1 MQSTDDGG
9 WPVDFARGPN
19 LPLTAFT
26 YRRLRAEG
34 GSDAIRDATRPC
46 NGLTVTLVESGEDL
60 ARVRE
65 LFAEY
70 AAGLG
75 VDLGFQNFDEELA
88 GLPGDYGAPAGRL
101 LLARDGDHVAG
112 CVALRPM
119 ERDVCE
125 MKRLYVRPTARG
137 RGVGQTLVTRIIEAA
152 RELGY
157 ARMRLDT
164 LPTMTEAIA
173 LYESFGFR
181 AIEPYRHNP
190 VPGTRFLELDLRDQI
205 RSTPL

>member
-1 MQSTDDGG
+1 M
-9 WPVDFARGPN
+9 
-19 LPLTAFT
+19 
-26 YRRLRAEG
+26 
-34 GSDAIRDATRPC
+34 
-46 NGLTVTLVESGEDL
+46 
-60 ARVRE
+60 RE

-75 VDLGFQNFDEELA
+75 VDLGFQNFNEELA
-88 GLPGDYGAPAGRL
+88 GLPGDYAAPAGRL

-119 ERDVCE
+119 EGDVCE

-137 RGVGQTLVTRIIEAA
+137 RGVGKTLVTRIIEIA
-152 RELGY
+152 REAGY
-157 ARMRLDT
+157 ERMRLDT

-173 LYESFGFR
+173 LYESVGFR

-190 VPGTRFLELDLRDQI
+190 VPGTRFLELDLRDRI